1 MKKVRCCP
9 LALIWIDLARI
20 SLHDIANGC
29 GWRIP
34 STVMEQEPHTCTI
47 TEAAGCIRLRV
58 HGTQAVDAGEEPSA
72 LDVAILD
79 AVR

>member
-1 MKKVRCCP
+1 
-9 LALIWIDLARI
+9 
-20 SLHDIANGC
+20 
-29 GWRIP
+29 
-34 STVMEQEPHTCTI
+34 MEQEPHTCTI